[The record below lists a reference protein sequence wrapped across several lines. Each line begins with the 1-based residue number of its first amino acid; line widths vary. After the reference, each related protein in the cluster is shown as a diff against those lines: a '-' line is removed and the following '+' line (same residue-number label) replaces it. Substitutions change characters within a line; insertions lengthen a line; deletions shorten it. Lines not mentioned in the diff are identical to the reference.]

1 MFLHN
6 ENSYALLEMVNDFD
20 RCIDQRRT
28 LPDIL
33 FWTLH
38 CEAVIV
44 DAEIIY
50 FGFPFPW
57 LEAYRSTWKLQ
68 MSWRFL
74 FLWRQFIFDFMIY
87 GLFASTATAISIYF
101 MSLPKRR
108 KTTTH
113 S

>member
-1 MFLHN
+1 MPYWKWSTILTVASISGGLFLTFL
-6 ENSYALLEMVNDFD
+6 SGLYIVKPF
-20 RCIDQRRT
+20 
-28 LPDIL
+28 
-33 FWTLH
+33 
-38 CEAVIV
+38 IV

-57 LEAYRSTWKLQ
+57 LEAYRSAWKLQ

-87 GLFASTATAISIYF
+87 GLFAATAISIYF
-101 MSLPKRR
+101 MSFQKRR